1 MRRDDIPLM
10 RLRPGGESDSTVLTL
25 QFTIIRGLD
34 WVFGPFKRI
43 DPFWALLAVS
53 VVTTFIFLE
62 VFRRTT
68 NSTKLQEAKNNM
80 QARLLEVRLFKDSP
94 SIVLAALAGML
105 GCNLRY
111 LKHSLKPTLLMLP
124 PLVVLMIHLDAWFG
138 HIPLRPGQAAL
149 VRVKL
154 LDSARQTFDD
164 VSLEASAGLAIET
177 PSLRVAQEKEV
188 SWVVR
193 ASQTGQYLLNVKG
206 AGSAAQKTIV
216 VADRGWQRV
225 APRVVIAGFWNQ
237 WAHPGEA
244 LLPRGGSVEWV
255 DVNYPDRSLG
265 LFGWKAHWLLLFFL
279 LTCVLGFV
287 GSKLL
292 RVPI

>member
-1 MRRDDIPLM
+1 MF
-10 RLRPGGESDSTVLTL
+10 TL
-25 QFTIIRGLD
+25 QSTIIRGLD
-34 WVFGPFKRI
+34 WLFEPFKRV

-53 VVTTFIFLE
+53 LLTTFVFLK

-68 NSTKLQEAKNNM
+68 NSTKLQEAKNKM

-94 SIVLAALAGML
+94 YIVLAALAGML

-111 LKHSLKPTLLMLP
+111 LKHSLKPTLLLLP

-138 HIPLRPGQAAL
+138 HAPLRPGQAAL
-149 VRVKL
+149 VRVKFL
-154 LDSARQTFDD
+154 ESARQDFND
-164 VSLEASAGLAIET
+164 VSLEAAAGLAIET
-177 PSLRVAQEKEV
+177 PSLRVPQEEEI

-206 AGSAAQKTIV
+206 TGSVAQKTVV
-216 VADRGWQRV
+216 VAERGWERV
-225 APRVVIAGFWNQ
+225 APRVVTAGFWNQ

-244 LLPRGGSVEWV
+244 SLPQGGPVEWLE
-255 DVNYPDRSLG
+255 VNYPVRSLG
-265 LFGWKAHWLLLFFL
+265 LFGWEVHWLLLFFV
-279 LTCVLGFV
+279 LTCVFGFV

-292 RVPI
+292 GVPI

>member
-1 MRRDDIPLM
+1 
-10 RLRPGGESDSTVLTL
+10 VLTL
-25 QFTIIRGLD
+25 QSTIIRWLD
-34 WVFGPFKRI
+34 WLFGPFKRI

-53 VVTTFIFLE
+53 LVTTFIFLE
-62 VFRRTT
+62 VFRCTT

-105 GCNLRY
+105 TCNLRY

-138 HIPLRPGQAAL
+138 HAPLRPGQAAL
-149 VRVKL
+149 VTVKIL
-154 LDSARQTFDD
+154 ESSRQAFNDI
-164 VSLEASAGLAIET
+164 SLEAAAGLAIET
-177 PSLRVAQEKEV
+177 PSLRVPQEKEI

-193 ASQTGQYLLNVKG
+193 ARQTGQYSLNVKG

-216 VADRGWQRV
+216 VAERGWERV
-225 APRVVIAGFWNQ
+225 APRLVTAGFWNQ

-244 LLPRGGSVEWV
+244 SLPKGGSVEWV
-255 DVNYPDRSLG
+255 EVNYPDRSLG
-265 LFGWKAHWLLLFFL
+265 LFGWEAHWLVLFFL

-292 RVPI
+292 RVTV

>member
-1 MRRDDIPLM
+1 VFTFQ
-10 RLRPGGESDSTVLTL
+10 S
-25 QFTIIRGLD
+25 TIIRGLG
-34 WVFGPFKRI
+34 WLFGPFQRT

-53 VVTTFIFLE
+53 GVTTFIFLE

-68 NSTKLQEAKNNM
+68 NATKLQGAKNSM

-94 SIVLAALAGML
+94 PVVLAALAGML
-105 GCNLRY
+105 ASNVKY

-138 HIPLRPGQAAL
+138 HTPLRPGQAAL

-154 LDSARQTFDD
+154 LESTAFDD
-164 VSLEASAGLAIET
+164 VSLETAAGLAIET
-177 PSLRVAQEKEV
+177 PSLRIPQEKEV

-206 AGSAAQKTIV
+206 ARSAAQTTIV
-216 VADRGWQRV
+216 VANRGWERV
-225 APRVVIAGFWNQ
+225 EPRIVTAGFWNQ

-244 LLPRGGSVEWV
+244 FLPRDGLVEWV
-255 DVNYPDRSLG
+255 DVNYPDRSLA
-265 LFGWKAHWLLLFFL
+265 LFGWKAHWLVLFFL

-292 RVPI
+292 HVTV